1 MGLKSVIP
9 KTFKK
14 TPDALLFLKCGMMGL
29 RKSIWC
35 VFLDDL
41 ATHTGRVDNVEKLAT
56 RVTSPV
62 DLICKNSTH
71 GIVASAFMI
80 RLIE

>member
-1 MGLKSVIP
+1 MIYIN
-9 KTFKK
+9 T
-14 TPDALLFLKCGMMGL
+14 
-29 RKSIWC
+29 IY
-35 VFLDDL
+35 DL
-41 ATHTGRVDNVEKLAT
+41 ATHTGRVNNVEKLAT

-71 GIVASAFMI
+71 GIVPSAFMI